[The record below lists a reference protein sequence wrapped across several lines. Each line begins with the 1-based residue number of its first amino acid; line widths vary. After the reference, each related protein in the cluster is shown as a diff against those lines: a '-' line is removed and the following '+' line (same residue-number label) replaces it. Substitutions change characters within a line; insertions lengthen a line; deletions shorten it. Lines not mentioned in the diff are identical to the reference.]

1 MRVNLSIR
9 CKGLILY
16 EAVNEISDAESF
28 GRAFADLWSQL
39 QNRRLQEAT
48 SIGALMEEL
57 NEDVLGELNATEIAL
72 EKVPTR

>member
-1 MRVNLSIR
+1 MRVKLSISR
-9 CKGLILY
+9 KGQILY

-28 GRAFADLWSQL
+28 GRAFADVWSQL
-39 QNRRLQEAT
+39 QDRRLQKAT

-72 EKVPTR
+72 EKI